1 MVELV
6 DTLDSGSSACKG
18 MKVQVLSSA
27 LKNRR
32 IRPAVFLYIL
42 RMEDFLDEIPVDEL
56 VGERVV
62 LRSLDERDCNDLY
75 AVIDRSR
82 AFLSEHLPW
91 PSDCRS
97 ADDVASRVE
106 SWQMQAQM
114 GNGACWGIFEKAG
127 DCLRVAGC
135 IIVGWVQWAHRSA
148 TVSYWLGEN
157 FTGRGL
163 ATESLKLVSQK
174 LFSIGINRIEL
185 SAAEN
190 NPKSAAVA
198 RRAGFSE
205 EGISRD
211 FERINGIFR
220 NHIRFSRL
228 AKDA

>member
-1 MVELV
+1 
-6 DTLDSGSSACKG
+6 
-18 MKVQVLSSA
+18 
-27 LKNRR
+27 
-32 IRPAVFLYIL
+32 
-42 RMEDFLDEIPVDEL
+42 MEDFLAEIPDVEL
-56 VGERVV
+56 CGERVM
-62 LRSLDERDCNDLY
+62 LRLLGKGDAPSLF
-75 AVIDRSR
+75 AVIDASR
-82 AFLSEHLPW
+82 DFLSRHLPW
-91 PSDCRS
+91 PAECSGVE
-97 ADDVASRVE
+97 DVEARIE
-106 SWQMQAQM
+106 SWEMQALM
-114 GNGACWGIFEKAG
+114 ANGACWGIFEKAG
-127 DCLRVAGC
+127 GCLRVAGC